1 MSNYNDNK
9 KYRFN
14 NASSSSENITQNRK
28 SPVEDEDI
36 EIIGTKPVISITL
49 SPIGRNIEFAQ
60 SQR

>member
-1 MSNYNDNK
+1 MHHPLLK
-9 KYRFN
+9 ILLRI
-14 NASSSSENITQNRK
+14 EK

-36 EIIGTKPVISITL
+36 EIIGTRPVISITL